1 MNRRGKR
8 GEEEGEEEEK
18 RREKVWNL
26 LSFVWILVWKYEFLW
41 ISLDFVWKSRFLYEK
56 IMDFS
61 MECLEF
67 VYGTL
72 DGCLCFC
79 MGKSNHKPIFDEFGS
94 KRTLLS
100 ILVVFWIWVG

>member
-1 MNRRGKR
+1 MKERRREKGR
-8 GEEEGEEEEK
+8 EEEEGMGTK
-18 RREKVWNL
+18 
-26 LSFVWILVWKYEFLW
+26 
-41 ISLDFVWKSRFLYEK
+41 VWKSRFLYGQ

-79 MGKSNHKPIFDEFGS
+79 MGKSKP
-94 KRTLLS
+94 
-100 ILVVFWIWVG
+100 

>member
-1 MNRRGKR
+1 M
-8 GEEEGEEEEK
+8 
-18 RREKVWNL
+18 
-26 LSFVWILVWKYEFLW
+26 
-41 ISLDFVWKSRFLYEK
+41 DFVWKSRFLYGK

-61 MECLEF
+61 MDCLKF

>member
-1 MNRRGKR
+1 MEFVKFCRDFCTL
-8 GEEEGEEEEK
+8 
-18 RREKVWNL
+18 VWNL
-26 LSFVWILVWKYEFLW
+26 LILVWILDFVWKYWFLW
-41 ISLDFVWKSRFLYEK
+41 ISLDFVWILVWKSRFLYGK

-79 MGKSNHKPIFDEFGS
+79 MGKSKHKPIFDEFGS
-94 KRTLLS
+94 KRTLLV
-100 ILVVFWIWVG
+100 ILGVFWIWVG

>member
-1 MNRRGKR
+1 M
-8 GEEEGEEEEK
+8 GEDHLVSHFGELIRVEREEEEEEK
-18 RREKVWNL
+18 RRGRRRGRRTK
-26 LSFVWILVWKYEFLW
+26 
-41 ISLDFVWKSRFLYEK
+41 VWKSRFLYGK

-72 DGCLCFC
+72 DGCLCFY
-79 MGKSNHKPIFDEFGS
+79 MGKSNHKPIFDAFRS

-100 ILVVFWIWVG
+100 ILVVFWI